1 MDMTAEKFSEALGY
15 VGDRY
20 LDEAEGFRP
29 RRARRYM
36 RAAAALLAAALALA
50 LCGTALA
57 AAVTG
62 ESMTELLQSL
72 WERRFG
78 RAMSPEHEAAVAGMT
93 QELGLSQTADGV
105 TVCVDSARA
114 EGYDAWLLIE
124 VTGLEFDEA
133 SNYHFGMK
141 SLSFNGRC
149 GSYVARDFVSEGGE
163 KLVVLIEHIFHDRS
177 APREALDV
185 ELRLG
190 TLRRSEGGEAGPMLA
205 AGPWSFDFR
214 LEQGEEPRA
223 VRLPDTEVP
232 ARDAPA
238 VTLTNLEVS
247 GVGCRFRWYNPDG
260 DVTPKIYTLA
270 LVLED
275 GSVNVSLGS
284 ASAVGGGYWESK
296 CLWAIPV
303 EIDEAVALLVN
314 EELLPIE
321 RG

>member
-1 MDMTAEKFSEALGY
+1 MTAEKFSEALGY

-20 LDEAEGFRP
+20 LDEAESFRP

-36 RAAAALLAAALALA
+36 RAAAALLAAALALT

-105 TVCVDSARA
+105 TVRLDSARA

-190 TLRRSEGGEAGPMLA
+190 TLRLSEGGEAGPMLA

-214 LEQGEEPRA
+214 LEQGEEPRT

-247 GVGCRFRWYNPDG
+247 GVGCRFRWYNPYG
-260 DVTPKIYTLA
+260 DVTPKIRSLA

-321 RG
+321 QG

>member
-1 MDMTAEKFSEALGY
+1 MTAEKFSEALGY

-78 RAMSPEHEAAVAGMT
+78 RPMSPEHEAAVAGMT

-105 TVCVDSARA
+105 TVRLDSARA

-124 VTGLEFDEA
+124 VTGLEFDED

-149 GSYVARDFVSEGGE
+149 GSYVAHDFVSEGGE

-177 APREALDV
+177 APREALEV

-214 LEQGEEPRA
+214 LEQGKEPRA
-223 VRLPDTEVP
+223 VRLPDIEVP
-232 ARDAPA
+232 AWDAPA

-247 GVGCRFRWYNPDG
+247 GVGCRFRWYNPVG
-260 DVTPKIYTLA
+260 DVTPKVYTLA

-321 RG
+321 QG

>member
-1 MDMTAEKFSEALGY
+1 MTAEKFSEALGY

-20 LDEAEGFRP
+20 LNEAEGFRP

-36 RAAAALLAAALALA
+36 RAAAALLAAALALT

-78 RAMSPEHEAAVAGMT
+78 RPMSPEHEAAVAGMT

-105 TVCVDSARA
+105 TVRVDSARA

-124 VTGLEFDEA
+124 VTGLEFDED

-149 GSYVARDFVSEGGE
+149 GSYVAHDFVSEGGE

-214 LEQGEEPRA
+214 LEQGKEPRA

-232 ARDAPA
+232 AWDAPA

-247 GVGCRFRWYNPDG
+247 GVGCRFRWYNPVG
-260 DVTPKIYTLA
+260 DVTPKVYTLA

-303 EIDEAVALLVN
+303 EIDEAVALCVN

>member
-1 MDMTAEKFSEALGY
+1 MSAEKISEALGY

-20 LDEAEGFRP
+20 LDEAEGYRA

-78 RAMSPEHEAAVAGMT
+78 RPMSPEHEAAVAGMT

-105 TVCVDSARA
+105 TVRVDSARA

-124 VTGLEFDEA
+124 VTGLEFDED

-190 TLRRSEGGEAGPMLA
+190 TLRRLEGGEAGPMLA

-214 LEQGEEPRA
+214 LEQGEEPRT

-247 GVGCRFRWYNPDG
+247 GVSCHFRWYNPDG
-260 DVTPKIYTLA
+260 DVTPKIHSLA

-321 RG
+321 RE

>member
-1 MDMTAEKFSEALGY
+1 MTAEKFSEALGY

-93 QELGLSQTADGV
+93 QEPGLSQTADGV
-105 TVCVDSARA
+105 TVRLDSARA

-124 VTGLEFDEA
+124 VTGLEFDED

-214 LEQGEEPRA
+214 LEQGKEPRA
-223 VRLPDTEVP
+223 VRLPDIEVP
-232 ARDAPA
+232 AWDAPA

-260 DVTPKIYTLA
+260 DVTPKIHSLA

-296 CLWAIPV
+296 CLWGIPV
-303 EIDEAVALLVN
+303 EIDEAVALCVN

>member
-1 MDMTAEKFSEALGY
+1 MTAEKFSEALGY
-15 VGDRY
+15 VGYRY
-20 LDEAEGFRP
+20 LDEAESFRP

-78 RAMSPEHEAAVAGMT
+78 RAMSPDHEAAVAGMT

-149 GSYVARDFVSEGGE
+149 GSYVARDSVSEGGE

-190 TLRRSEGGEAGPMLA
+190 TLRRLEGGEAGPMLA

-223 VRLPDTEVP
+223 VRLSDTEVP

-260 DVTPKIYTLA
+260 DVTPKIRSLA

>member
-1 MDMTAEKFSEALGY
+1 MTAEKFSEALGY

-20 LDEAEGFRP
+20 LDEAESFRP
-29 RRARRYM
+29 RRGRRYM
-36 RAAAALLAAALALA
+36 HAAAALLAAALALA

-93 QELGLSQTADGV
+93 QELGLSQTADGA
-105 TVCVDSARA
+105 TVRLDSARA

-124 VTGLEFDEA
+124 VTGLEFDED

-177 APREALDV
+177 APREALEV

-223 VRLPDTEVP
+223 VRLPDIEVP

-247 GVGCRFRWYNPDG
+247 GVGCRFRWYNPVG
-260 DVTPKIYTLA
+260 DVTPKVYTLA

>member
-1 MDMTAEKFSEALGY
+1 MTAEKFSEALGY

-20 LDEAEGFRP
+20 LDEAEGYRP

-50 LCGTALA
+50 LCGTAL

-141 SLSFNGRC
+141 SLSFNDRC

-177 APREALDV
+177 APREALEV

-190 TLRRSEGGEAGPMLA
+190 TLRLSEGGEAGPMLA

-214 LEQGEEPRA
+214 LEQGEEPRT

-247 GVGCRFRWYNPDG
+247 GVGCRFRWYNPYG
-260 DVTPKIYTLA
+260 DVTPKLYTLA
-270 LVLED
+270 IVLED

>member
-1 MDMTAEKFSEALGY
+1 MTAEKFSEALGY

-20 LDEAEGFRP
+20 LDEAESFRP
-29 RRARRYM
+29 RRGRRYM
-36 RAAAALLAAALALA
+36 HAAAALLAAALALA

-62 ESMTELLQSL
+62 ESLTEPLQSL

-93 QELGLSQTADGV
+93 QELGLSQTADGA
-105 TVCVDSARA
+105 TVRLDSARA

-124 VTGLEFDEA
+124 VTGLEFDED

-223 VRLPDTEVP
+223 VRLPDIEVP

-247 GVGCRFRWYNPDG
+247 GVGCRFRWYNPVG
-260 DVTPKIYTLA
+260 DVTPKVYTLA

>member
-1 MDMTAEKFSEALGY
+1 MTAEKFSEALGY

-78 RAMSPEHEAAVAGMT
+78 RPMSPEHEAAVAGMT

-105 TVCVDSARA
+105 TVRLDSARA

-124 VTGLEFDEA
+124 VTGLEFDED

-149 GSYVARDFVSEGGE
+149 GSYVAHDFVSEGGE

-177 APREALDV
+177 APREALEV

-214 LEQGEEPRA
+214 LEQGKEPRA
-223 VRLPDTEVP
+223 VRLPDIEVP
-232 ARDAPA
+232 AWDAPA

-247 GVGCRFRWYNPDG
+247 GVGCRFRWYNPVG
-260 DVTPKIYTLA
+260 DVTPKVYTLA

>member
-1 MDMTAEKFSEALGY
+1 MTAEKFSEALGY

-105 TVCVDSARA
+105 TVRLDSARA

-124 VTGLEFDEA
+124 VTGLEFDED

-177 APREALDV
+177 APREALEV

-190 TLRRSEGGEAGPMLA
+190 TLRLSEGGEAGPMLA

-214 LEQGEEPRA
+214 LEQGEEPRT

-247 GVGCRFRWYNPDG
+247 GVGCRFRWYNPYG
-260 DVTPKIYTLA
+260 DVTPKIRSLA

-321 RG
+321 QG

>member
-1 MDMTAEKFSEALGY
+1 MTAEKFSEALGY

-78 RAMSPEHEAAVAGMT
+78 RAMSPAHEAAVAGMT

-105 TVCVDSARA
+105 TVRVDSARA

-177 APREALDV
+177 APREALEV

-190 TLRRSEGGEAGPMLA
+190 TLRLSEGGEAGPMLA

-232 ARDAPA
+232 AWDAPA

-247 GVGCRFRWYNPDG
+247 GVGCRFRWYNPYG
-260 DVTPKIYTLA
+260 DVTPKIRSLA

-303 EIDEAVALLVN
+303 EIDEVVALCVN

>member
-1 MDMTAEKFSEALGY
+1 MTAEKFSEALGY

-105 TVCVDSARA
+105 TVRLDSARA

-124 VTGLEFDEA
+124 VTGLEFDED

-177 APREALDV
+177 APREALEV

-190 TLRRSEGGEAGPMLA
+190 TLRLSEGGEAGPMLA

-214 LEQGEEPRA
+214 LEQGEEPRT

-247 GVGCRFRWYNPDG
+247 GVGCRFRWYNPYG
-260 DVTPKIYTLA
+260 DVTPKIRSLA

-303 EIDEAVALLVN
+303 EIDEAVALCVN

-321 RG
+321 QG